1 MKRIVMSILIGACGL
16 WSGLRAQVPGS
27 GIPDLQALY
36 ASVETDARE
45 TTAPLIGI
53 SASRTSDGGSRIGAA
68 YVQAVVKAGGIPVVI
83 PAVTDEQV
91 LRGIIGRLDGLVL
104 SGGSD
109 VNPQWYKEE
118 PREELA
124 QVDPTRDLYELKLI
138 KLATD
143 RDLPVLGICRGLQLL
158 NVAFGGTL
166 YQDIPTQRTHYV
178 KHNQELPGSYGSHR
192 AYIKKESRLASILG
206 KDSVTINSFHHQAI
220 KDLAPAFKPVAYA
233 ADGIIEA
240 IEAPGRPI
248 LGVQW
253 HPEALTQG
261 GDTTMLK
268 IFKHLINVSHHD

>member
-104 SGGSD
+104 SGGAD

-143 RDLPVLGICRGLQLL
+143 RDLPVLGICR
-158 NVAFGGTL
+158 
-166 YQDIPTQRTHYV
+166 
-178 KHNQELPGSYGSHR
+178 
-192 AYIKKESRLASILG
+192 
-206 KDSVTINSFHHQAI
+206 
-220 KDLAPAFKPVAYA
+220 
-233 ADGIIEA
+233 
-240 IEAPGRPI
+240 
-248 LGVQW
+248 
-253 HPEALTQG
+253 
-261 GDTTMLK
+261 
-268 IFKHLINVSHHD
+268 